1 MAVATDLQKVVE
13 DAAAYL
19 YVWALKDIPQDLR
32 DALKEARG
40 RETSTPG
47 QRVLDTILRNV
58 EVADAEKNLVCQ
70 DTGIAVYYC
79 RVGEGF
85 PLHPARIYEALRD
98 GTERATV
105 EHPLRSNTV
114 HTLTRENTGQNVGH
128 RVPIVHWDFVSD
140 WDGLDVKCVPK
151 GSGSENMS
159 FLKMCIPAD
168 GVAGIKRFVL
178 DSIVGAGGKPCPPGI
193 VGVGIGGS
201 ADYAMHLAKE
211 AIARPVGT
219 RNFDPEVARLEEEL
233 FELLNETG
241 IGPMG
246 LGGDV
251 TVLQCHVEH
260 ADTHMTLNPVAV
272 NYQCWAARRATAHI
286 AADGAVQYDREAS
299 DMAEHRLTFPT
310 DEAHIRE
317 LRAGDSVVVDGHILG
332 IRDRTQI
339 RMFDQG
345 QRPQMDL
352 SGALLLHTAPNVRKV
367 GEGRYE
373 KMCIGTTTSARM
385 VRFTEP
391 LGQDY
396 GVRAICGKGGL
407 PDEAIEPMGRLGM
420 VYFAIVGGAAAL
432 ETTQIE
438 EIEEVE
444 WEDLMPECL
453 WKFRVK
459 DFGPLTVGIDS
470 HGTSLYRDVQEQAK
484 KRLEALY
491 ARL

>member
-286 AADGAVQYDREAS
+286 AADGAVQYDREA
-299 DMAEHRLTFPT
+299 
-310 DEAHIRE
+310 
-317 LRAGDSVVVDGHILG
+317 
-332 IRDRTQI
+332 
-339 RMFDQG
+339 
-345 QRPQMDL
+345 
-352 SGALLLHTAPNVRKV
+352 
-367 GEGRYE
+367 
-373 KMCIGTTTSARM
+373 
-385 VRFTEP
+385 
-391 LGQDY
+391 
-396 GVRAICGKGGL
+396 
-407 PDEAIEPMGRLGM
+407 
-420 VYFAIVGGAAAL
+420 
-432 ETTQIE
+432 
-438 EIEEVE
+438 
-444 WEDLMPECL
+444 
-453 WKFRVK
+453 
-459 DFGPLTVGIDS
+459 
-470 HGTSLYRDVQEQAK
+470 
-484 KRLEALY
+484 
-491 ARL
+491 